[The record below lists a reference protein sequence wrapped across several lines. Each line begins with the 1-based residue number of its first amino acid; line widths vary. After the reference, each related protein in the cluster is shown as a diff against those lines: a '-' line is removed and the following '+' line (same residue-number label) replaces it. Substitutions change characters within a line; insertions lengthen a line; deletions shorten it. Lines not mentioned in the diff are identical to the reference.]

1 MRMAVGR
8 GRPSAAAGVPGAA
21 PGAGERA
28 SAGGAGRGAWFSR
41 AAASAA
47 TAMGSPWAF
56 LVAAAVIAGWALTGP
71 LFRFS
76 DTWQLV
82 VNTGTTVATFLM
94 VFLVQNTQNRDARAL
109 HLKLDEL
116 LRAQAAARN
125 DLIDVEEATDAHLGA
140 LQATY
145 RALGERA
152 SPGVPPAPNGAA
164 PAPADAD
171 RSLTGGGPPTG

>member
-8 GRPSAAAGVPGAA
+8 GGRGNPGAAAGVPGAL
-21 PGAGERA
+21 PGAA
-28 SAGGAGRGAWFSR
+28 APAGGGAAGVGAWFSP
-41 AAASAA
+41 AATA

-56 LVAAAVIAGWALTGP
+56 LAAAGLIAAWALAGP

-94 VFLVQNTQNRDARAL
+94 VFLIQNTQNRDARAL

-116 LRAQAAARN
+116 LRAQAAARGE
-125 DLIDVEEATDAHLGA
+125 LIDVEEGTDAALAA
-140 LQATY
+140 LQESY
-145 RALGERA
+145 RALRAGTRAAASAPPRA
-152 SPGVPPAPNGAA
+152 SP
-164 PAPADAD
+164 
-171 RSLTGGGPPTG
+171 